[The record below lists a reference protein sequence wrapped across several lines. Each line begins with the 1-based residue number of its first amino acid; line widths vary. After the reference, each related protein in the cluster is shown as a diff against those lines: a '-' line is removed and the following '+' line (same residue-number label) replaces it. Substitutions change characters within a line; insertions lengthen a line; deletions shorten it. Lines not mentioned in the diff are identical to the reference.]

1 MAGIDGQDLKGISTE
16 LWGIRRMN
24 RSRRTVFQKAQIALG
39 KAYREERTCLE
50 GYINMARG
58 WGEN

>member
-1 MAGIDGQDLKGISTE
+1 
-16 LWGIRRMN
+16 MN

-50 GYINMARG
+50 RCINMTSG
-58 WGEN
+58 